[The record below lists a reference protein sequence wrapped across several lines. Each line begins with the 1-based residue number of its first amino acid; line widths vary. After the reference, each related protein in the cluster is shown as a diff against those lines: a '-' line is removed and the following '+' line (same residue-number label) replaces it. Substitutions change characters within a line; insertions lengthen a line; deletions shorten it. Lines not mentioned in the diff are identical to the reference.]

1 MTANHHIACAKMTD
15 FPSIYNFYR
24 DVCAAQNETY
34 CTCWNITIYPHEE
47 DLKKHIEQQ
56 EMYLY
61 HQGAELVAAMVL
73 TDHETEEYRN
83 ATWKVQAADHEVYF
97 LQLLAV
103 HPKFRGK
110 HFSDQMMQFM
120 IEAAHRNN
128 KKALRLAVVKGNLPA
143 ERLYQKT
150 GFRYIAEYT
159 IHYELT
165 GKVVFYLY
173 EMDLTNG
180 KEYPNGTA

>member
-1 MTANHHIACAKMTD
+1 MTSNHQIVCAEIID
-15 FPSIYNFYR
+15 FTNIYNFYK
-24 DVCAAQNETY
+24 DVCAAQNGTY
-34 CTCWNITIYPHEE
+34 STCWNIAIYPDEE

-61 HQGAELVAAMVL
+61 WQGVELAAAMVL

-83 ATWKVQAADHEVYF
+83 ITWKVQAADHEVYF

-150 GFRYIAEYT
+150 GFQYIAEYT

-165 GKVVFYLY
+165 GKVIFSLY
-173 EMDLTNG
+173 EIDLTNR
-180 KEYPNGTA
+180 KEYLYGIT